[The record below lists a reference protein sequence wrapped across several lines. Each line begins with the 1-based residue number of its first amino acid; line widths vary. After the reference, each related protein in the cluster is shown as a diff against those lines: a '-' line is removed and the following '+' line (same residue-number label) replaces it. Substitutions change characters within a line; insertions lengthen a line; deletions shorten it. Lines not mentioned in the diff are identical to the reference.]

1 MIFEQPGQEDSE
13 IVNYYRYSACD
24 MCVTRT
30 RLEEASSQTHQ
41 SEKVDKIGAYNSVV
55 AGGRNSGFE
64 NSVKKRDLLLKE
76 GLEATKRWRN
86 NIKDAIAT
94 VRFYNFVFFDPEN
107 QLLLTRTNIT
117 IFFFFLFYY

>member
-1 MIFEQPGQEDSE
+1 
-13 IVNYYRYSACD
+13 

-41 SEKVDKIGAYNSVV
+41 SEKVDKIGAYTSVV

-94 VRFYNFVFFDPEN
+94 VRFYNFVF
-107 QLLLTRTNIT
+107 LTLKISCC
-117 IFFFFLFYY
+117 